1 MNSKLRYWP
10 ACIGIALLFVCACG
24 GGDSG
29 ASPDAGPVS
38 APPCEGP
45 TPPADCQSQCTSDSS
60 CRSGFYCGAEA
71 LCTADCTP
79 AGNQCGSGEI
89 CNSRGKCERGTGGG
103 PSNGNGDGGTCAR
116 VQVETNI
123 IPPIVQLLIDHSGSM
138 NQNFG
143 GGNSRIEA
151 VDEALLDNGRGVV
164 GRLESQVKFG
174 ATLYTSEDGAPPC
187 PTLTSVAPS
196 INNFESIEDS
206 IGGLLRDSRLGED
219 TPTGESVRQV
229 ANQLPVAEEGEQR
242 VIILATDGEP
252 DTCSDPDPQDENN
265 DAERE
270 RREQVARD
278 VSVSAIED
286 AHDDLDIDVYVLSV
300 GDDIRDFHMQEMA
313 NVGIGLDRDN
323 GNAPF
328 FVAND
333 PEELVN
339 ALNQIVG
346 IARGCRFSVEGE
358 IQDPQ
363 AGTVELDGQ
372 LLDFGTDWILVDP
385 STIELIGAACDAF
398 LSSDVAALNAE
409 FDCDAVELP
418 DLD

>member
-1 MNSKLRYWP
+1 MFLMAN
-10 ACIGIALLFVCACG
+10 A
-24 GGDSG
+24 
-29 ASPDAGPVS
+29 
-38 APPCEGP
+38 
-45 TPPADCQSQCTSDSS
+45 
-60 CRSGFYCGAEA
+60 
-71 LCTADCTP
+71 
-79 AGNQCGSGEI
+79 
-89 CNSRGKCERGTGGG
+89 
-103 PSNGNGDGGTCAR
+103 
-116 VQVETNI
+116 
-123 IPPIVQLLIDHSGSM
+123 
-138 NQNFG
+138 
-143 GGNSRIEA
+143 
-151 VDEALLDNGRGVV
+151 
-164 GRLESQVKFG
+164 
-174 ATLYTSEDGAPPC
+174 
-187 PTLTSVAPS
+187 
-196 INNFESIEDS
+196 NNFESIEDS